1 MATFNALR
9 INKNDQKKRR
19 TLLSFVIPAGT
30 TVAQLQ
36 AGLLLGYTQEKSVVT
51 AIGVYNTSTGAALT
65 VATAVTGGSANDLKI
80 GNATAT
86 ADKFYDAVQPIVF
99 RAAGATAA
107 VAADIVITVDV
118 LEVYNTDG
126 YLVGPNTAN
135 LRAPLDDQGNPCVE
149 FPDIAPNTRAF

>member
-30 TVAQLQ
+30 TAAQLQ
-36 AGLLLGYTQEKSVVT
+36 AGLLLGYTQEKCVLRT
-51 AIGVYNTSTGAALT
+51 IDVYNTSTGANT
-65 VATAVTGGSANDLKI
+65 SGVVVAGSTSADIKV

-86 ADKFYDAVQPIVF
+86 ANKFYDAVQPIVF

-107 VAADIVITVDV
+107 VTVDMVIVMDV

>member
-36 AGLLLGYTQEKSVVT
+36 AGLLLGYTQEKCVLRT
-51 AIGVYNTSTGAALT
+51 IDVYNTSTGANT
-65 VATAVTGGSANDLKI
+65 SGVVTTGSTSADIKV

-86 ADKFYDAVQPIVF
+86 ANKFYDAVQPIVF

-107 VAADIVITVDV
+107 VTVDMIIVMDV

>member
-30 TVAQLQ
+30 TVEQLK
-36 AGLLLGYTQEKSVVT
+36 AGLLLGYTQEKCILRT
-51 AIGVYNTSTGAALT
+51 IDVYNTSTGNNTAGVVVTGSTNADIKVGNAA
-65 VATAVTGGSANDLKI
+65 ATAN
-80 GNATAT
+80 
-86 ADKFYDAVQPIVF
+86 KFYDAVQPIVF

-107 VAADIVITVDV
+107 VTVDMIIVMDV

>member
-36 AGLLLGYTQEKSVVT
+36 AGLLLGYTQEKCVLRT
-51 AIGVYNTSTGAALT
+51 IDVYNTSTGANT
-65 VATAVTGGSANDLKI
+65 SGVVTTGSTNADIKV
-80 GNATAT
+80 GNASA
-86 ADKFYDAVQPIVF
+86 AANKFYDAVQPIVF

-107 VAADIVITVDV
+107 VTVDMVIVMDV

>member
-1 MATFNALR
+1 MPTFNALR

-19 TLLSFVIPAGT
+19 TLLSFIIPAGT
-30 TVAQLQ
+30 TVEQLK
-36 AGLLLGYTQEKSVVT
+36 AGLLLGYTQEKCVLRT
-51 AIGVYNTSTGAALT
+51 IDVYNTSTGDNT
-65 VATAVTGGSANDLKI
+65 SGVVTQGSTSADIKV

-86 ADKFYDAVQPIVF
+86 ANKFYDAVQPIVF

-107 VAADIVITVDV
+107 VTVDMIIVMDV

-135 LRAPLDDQGNPCVE
+135 LRAPLDDQGNACVE

>member
-36 AGLLLGYTQEKSVVT
+36 AGLLLGYTQEKCVLRT
-51 AIGVYNTSTGAALT
+51 IDVYNTSTGANT
-65 VATAVTGGSANDLKI
+65 SGVVVAGSTSADIKV

-86 ADKFYDAVQPIVF
+86 ANKFYDAVQPIVF

-107 VAADIVITVDV
+107 VTVDMVIVMDV

>member
-19 TLLSFVIPAGT
+19 TLLSFIIPAGT
-30 TVAQLQ
+30 TVEQLK
-36 AGLLLGYTQEKSVVT
+36 AGLLLGYTQEKSIVKTIDVF
-51 AIGVYNTSTGAALT
+51 NTSTGANASGV
-65 VATAVTGGSANDLKI
+65 VATGSTAADIKI
-80 GNATAT
+80 GNASA
-86 ADKFYDAVQPIVF
+86 AANKFYDAVQPIVF

-107 VAADIVITVDV
+107 PTADMLIVIDL

-135 LRAPLDDQGNPCVE
+135 LRAPLDDQGNACVE

>member
-19 TLLSFVIPAGT
+19 TLLSFIIPAGT

-36 AGLLLGYTQEKSVVT
+36 AGLLLGYTQEKCVLRT
-51 AIGVYNTSTGAALT
+51 IDVYNTSTGANT
-65 VATAVTGGSANDLKI
+65 SGVVTTGSTSADIKV

-86 ADKFYDAVQPIVF
+86 ANKFYDAVQPIVF

-107 VAADIVITVDV
+107 VTVDMVIVMDV

>member
-36 AGLLLGYTQEKSVVT
+36 AGLLLGYTQEKCVLRT
-51 AIGVYNTSTGAALT
+51 IDVYNTSTGANANGVV
-65 VATAVTGGSANDLKI
+65 VAGSTSADIKV

-86 ADKFYDAVQPIVF
+86 ANKFYDAVQPIVF

-107 VAADIVITVDV
+107 VTVDMIIV
-118 LEVYNTDG
+118 MDALEVYNTDG

>member
-36 AGLLLGYTQEKSVVT
+36 AGLLLGYTQEKCVLRT
-51 AIGVYNTSTGAALT
+51 IDVYNTSTGANT
-65 VATAVTGGSANDLKI
+65 SGVVTTGSTSADIKV

-86 ADKFYDAVQPIVF
+86 ANKFYDAVQPIVF

-107 VAADIVITVDV
+107 VTVDMIIVMDV

-135 LRAPLDDQGNPCVE
+135 LRAPLDDRGNPCVE

>member
-36 AGLLLGYTQEKSVVT
+36 AGLLLGYTQEKCVLRT
-51 AIGVYNTSTGAALT
+51 IDVYNTSTGANT
-65 VATAVTGGSANDLKI
+65 SGVVTTGSTSADIKV

-86 ADKFYDAVQPIVF
+86 ANKFYDAVQPIVF

-107 VAADIVITVDV
+107 VTVDMVIVMDV

>member
-1 MATFNALR
+1 MATYNALR

-30 TVAQLQ
+30 TVEQLN
-36 AGLLLGYTQEKSVVT
+36 AGLLLGYTQEKSVVK
-51 AIGVYNTSTGAALT
+51 AIDVYDTSTGATVT
-65 VATAVTGGSANDLKI
+65 VADVVTGGSANDLKI
-80 GNATAT
+80 GNAA
-86 ADKFYDAVQPIVF
+86 AANKFYDAVQPIVF

-107 VAADIVITVDV
+107 VTVDMIIVIDV